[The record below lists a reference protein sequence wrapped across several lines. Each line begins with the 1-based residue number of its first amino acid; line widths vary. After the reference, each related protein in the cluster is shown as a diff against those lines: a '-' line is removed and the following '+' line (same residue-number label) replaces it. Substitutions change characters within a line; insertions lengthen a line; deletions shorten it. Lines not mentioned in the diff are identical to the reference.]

1 MNDGPVTSR
10 LLAVD
15 VGNSRVKFGMFDLAS
30 IVDGLPRLVDS
41 LAAAP
46 DGPMPWQEIRGWLGE
61 SDSSV
66 PRGIVAGS
74 NPLVRDVVVEGWPS
88 EWPTPRVL
96 TDSGCL
102 DLDVQLDHPGQAGID
117 RLLNAVATRQLTA
130 AQRPAII
137 VDSGTATTVD
147 MVDATGAFRGG
158 AILPGFG
165 LLARSLHHYTALL
178 PLVTLEQLGVG
189 PPPVV
194 GQDTTTA
201 IKSGLFFGQLG
212 AVRELVRVMS
222 SSVGGG
228 PVDLFLTGGGGPL
241 LATELTE
248 ARFVPHLGLCGLAEV
263 ARTAA
268 QGDSP

>member
-30 IVDGLPRLVDS
+30 IVDGLPELVDS

-46 DGPMPWQEIRGWLGE
+46 DGPMPWEEIRGWLGE
-61 SDSSV
+61 SDSV
-66 PRGIVAGS
+66 PPHGIVAGS
-74 NPLVRDVVVEGWPS
+74 NPLVRDVVAEDWPSGWPA
-88 EWPTPRVL
+88 PRVL
-96 TDSGCL
+96 TDSSCL
-102 DLDVQLDHPGQAGID
+102 DLDVQLDHPDQVGID
-117 RLLNAVATRQLTA
+117 RLLNAVAVRRLAA
-130 AQRPAII
+130 AQRAAII

-147 MVDATGAFRGG
+147 LVDATGGFGGG

-165 LLARSLHHYTALL
+165 LLAQSLHRYTALL

-189 PPPVV
+189 PPPVI

-212 AVRELVRVMS
+212 AVRELVREMS
-222 SSVGGG
+222 GSVGGG
-228 PVDLFLTGGGGPL
+228 QVDLFLTGGGGPL
-241 LATELTE
+241 LATALAE

-263 ARTAA
+263 ARSAVR
-268 QGDSP
+268 GDSP